1 MEELV
6 EKLGNFKIKKQS
18 QSLSYINGME
28 KDMKDKNVLL
38 ELFIFLDLNNFKKF
52 ELEDMEYIFDRI
64 DIWLEMND
72 IDWEYSD
79 SYNAYERIYND
90 YIKYLDEKYQI
101 SQNPHRILTYKIKR
115 YEKDRKIS
123 RRNIIPQHND

>member
-1 MEELV
+1 
-6 EKLGNFKIKKQS
+6 
-18 QSLSYINGME
+18 
-28 KDMKDKNVLL
+28 MKDKNVLL

-52 ELEDMEYIFDRI
+52 ELEDKEYIFDRI

-90 YIKYLDEKYQI
+90 YIKYLDEKY
-101 SQNPHRILTYKIKR
+101 
-115 YEKDRKIS
+115 
-123 RRNIIPQHND
+123 